1 MHRRSQVLRGGVPR
15 DHEVLRCAAH
25 LRRGVGRVRQV
36 LLHSRRPL
44 PVHSHGTR
52 YIQRISLYVIFLR
65 SCSSRTSATSIA
77 SRTCLPPAR
86 SGTLP
91 GTVDTPQRLTQMC
104 SDLMWSDPVEE
115 KTFEDWQVYDLNR
128 YRKIDFDSNPG
139 RNLCVLLVHTNTPY
153 TLAQCR
159 PTPRDYA
166 TNRTSTNT
174 RALTVAQVV
183 HVWVQV
189 CEGIL

>member
-52 YIQRISLYVIFLR
+52 YIQRIGLYFIFLR

-139 RNLCVLLVHTNTPY
+139 RNLCVLLVCTQTHTHLTRLHNVDPHQGTM
-153 TLAQCR
+153 LARIPAHSQ
-159 PTPRDYA
+159 
-166 TNRTSTNT
+166 S
-174 RALTVAQVV
+174 QVV